1 MNIHNAITFMDHVM
15 WGGVIDWAVL
25 NGEGYGLCYLGRG
38 YELDFIKG
46 SIPKPVAT
54 LEINIFQN

>member
-1 MNIHNAITFMDHVM
+1 M

-25 NGEGYGLCYLGRG
+25 YGEGYGLCYLGRG